1 MENIQPPNHIEPVSF
16 KFHIEPVSFKFHIEP
31 ALGTGYT
38 KSYATVKR
46 YYTKYLPLTH
56 QVLVSAQF

>member
-1 MENIQPPNHIEPVSF
+1 MENIEPPNHIEPVSL
-16 KFHIEPVSFKFHIEP
+16 KFHIGP

-46 YYTKYLPLTH
+46 YYTKYLPLIH

>member
-16 KFHIEPVSFKFHIEP
+16 KFHIGP

-46 YYTKYLPLTH
+46 DYTKYLPLTH